1 MQVINFQ
8 PPRKYRPDIMFTNK
22 DEEIILIV
30 EVKAQKPETELN
42 RQSAI
47 YQLKTYL
54 QNIKPDIPFG
64 MLVDLEEINIFA
76 LNNDQEIE
84 NLISLRTNDILSNY
98 DPESPHKRIFDFY
111 LETLIKSWLRDLSY
125 HWNSDTPPAY
135 NELAKIGLLP
145 LLEGGHTYIQENLG
159 DDTLH

>member
-1 MQVINFQ
+1 MELINFSDSPQ
-8 PPRKYRPDIMFTNK
+8 KYRPDILFTNRNE
-22 DEEIILIV
+22 DIVLLIEI
-30 EVKAQKPETELN
+30 KAKKLEYSLKN
-42 RQSAI
+42 RAI
-47 YQLKTYL
+47 SQLKTYL

-76 LNNDQEIE
+76 LNKNQEIQ
-84 NLISLRTNDILSNY
+84 NLTSLKTNDIIGDY

-125 HWNSDTPPAY
+125 HWHSETPPGY
-135 NELAKIGLLP
+135 HELEQIGLLP

-159 DDTLH
+159 VDTLH